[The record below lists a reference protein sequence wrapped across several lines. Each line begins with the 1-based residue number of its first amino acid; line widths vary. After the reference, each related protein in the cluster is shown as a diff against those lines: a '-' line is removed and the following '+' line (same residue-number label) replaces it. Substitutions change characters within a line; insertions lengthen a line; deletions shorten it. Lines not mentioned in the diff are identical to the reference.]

1 MSILRNKANP
11 CSTDEYGLTPLMY
24 AVFNGHLECVK
35 WLLAN
40 DKGVDNQGVKRSSI
54 HMQTIKGYTA
64 LHLHCQD
71 CLSWANETLVW
82 LLAAGAIVNT
92 KCKEG
97 MTAEEFL
104 VKANNQYGLEI
115 LRKFKALKDYH
126 GNGDPDLDEFRQDID
141 RKRADLA
148 DNYAYEADASVI
160 VEPWDADFP
169 VPAFIFEPQ
178 RVGNLPIGLK
188 VYEHHIKP
196 LMEVGYNGGNDMS
209 KGDAIRCLNFTDE
222 QAEINRARREGIL
235 KVADPNW
242 IPPDKIDPI
251 GSKMK
256 IRNVKKR
263 TDDDYEGMDVV
274 RAVDI

>member
-1 MSILRNKANP
+1 ML
-11 CSTDEYGLTPLMY
+11 
-24 AVFNGHLECVK
+24 
-35 WLLAN
+35 
-40 DKGVDNQGVKRSSI
+40 
-54 HMQTIKGYTA
+54 
-64 LHLHCQD
+64 
-71 CLSWANETLVW
+71 
-82 LLAAGAIVNT
+82 
-92 KCKEG
+92 
-97 MTAEEFL
+97 
-104 VKANNQYGLEI
+104 
-115 LRKFKALKDYH
+115 KFKALKDYH

-263 TDDDYEGMDVV
+263 TDDDYEGMDIV
-274 RAVDI
+274 RAVDT